1 MFEYNRISIPDQSR
15 GGLWHWV
22 RRHHPSR
29 TTGRMSTIQLR
40 FSRRSAAE
48 SASAAAAS
56 SPVPG
61 RAPSIAVRPRP
72 QLRFNL
78 EAAIARCQRL
88 AEEDVAL
95 GLRYGTPPWEVSS
108 RFDHVGE
115 RPQSP
120 PPPPPAPVA
129 VMRPPRDRRTKSAP
143 NPKAVPLLKPIS
155 EAIER
160 ESRRLEEQ
168 SDCLDDVPTRQ
179 APTPLARSEIESER
193 AAALRI
199 LDDIR
204 RQIRE
209 EQRQRQGDGD
219 PLHAAHLL
227 VRDVVY
233 VCDRSPVARYA
244 ADVGLVHRATGRS
257 EIVSRAG
264 RAATQCRSV
273 EDAQRLASSLRET
286 MSPLIEDAE
295 AIVAHLD
302 RRPAGQRRPQDIV
315 AFADDILDDL
325 LTDAVQALNQTD
337 LTQAMASRTTVDE
350 LQREKARIARR
361 LLEPQANTE
370 AKAVVTDVSVRAK
383 QALRLADD
391 QLSAISRFVPDDDA
405 DQAGLPAPRVGSD
418 DLYRCRDEYLE
429 FVNRTQGG
437 LYEQTGIM
445 PWQLV
450 ES

>member
-1 MFEYNRISIPDQSR
+1 
-15 GGLWHWV
+15 
-22 RRHHPSR
+22 
-29 TTGRMSTIQLR
+29 MSTIQLR

-227 VRDVVY
+227 VRDVV
-233 VCDRSPVARYA
+233 
-244 ADVGLVHRATGRS
+244 ATGRS

-450 ES
+450 ESVADSVVDDAIGNVFTELSTIFDGFIDGMVGNELQPLPELDVPPIT